1 MPQSSQ
7 LVAIPVQL
15 RHGSEERWLL
25 ENWHAARSR
34 AQKKGSCEIQLW
46 PLLCADLGLSEHSTR
61 CQECA
66 SACKKRVTFSCCSDG
81 FCSLAVLCARV
92 QWPAPTT
99 EMLQCD
105 QLDCHSHQLPSSLV
119 FTLDPWLHV
128 QANPIF
134 SNTML
139 SCHPGIDHF
148 CIHAGPVISLQ

>member
-61 CQECA
+61 CQ
-66 SACKKRVTFSCCSDG
+66 D
-81 FCSLAVLCARV
+81 
-92 QWPAPTT
+92 
-99 EMLQCD
+99 
-105 QLDCHSHQLPSSLV
+105 
-119 FTLDPWLHV
+119 V
-128 QANPIF
+128 QALAKKELRSAAVQTDSVRLLYCVRGCNGQHQPQRCF
-134 SNTML
+134 N
-139 SCHPGIDHF
+139 
-148 CIHAGPVISLQ
+148 VIN